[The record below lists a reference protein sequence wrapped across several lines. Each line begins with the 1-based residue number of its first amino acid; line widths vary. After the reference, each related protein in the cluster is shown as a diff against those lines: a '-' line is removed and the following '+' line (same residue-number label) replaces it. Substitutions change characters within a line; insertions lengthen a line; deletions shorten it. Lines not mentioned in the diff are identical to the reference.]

1 MKKPE
6 REEDMENRNVEDT
19 TAKKR
24 RVEGEPRR
32 KFLGEIIRGYELE
45 EPIDWKEERRKRK
58 EALDKEEKKR
68 QDRI

>member
-24 RVEGEPRR
+24 RVEGEPRM

-45 EPIDWKEERRKRK
+45 EPIDWEEERRKRK
-58 EALDKEEKKR
+58 
-68 QDRI
+68 